1 MIKSKPLHKMDIMKR
16 SIKKFGDIIEYIPEE
31 EIDETLSKLAI
42 KS

>member
-1 MIKSKPLHKMDIMKR
+1 MIILKR
-16 SIKKFGDIIEYIPEE
+16 AIKKFGDIIRYIPKE